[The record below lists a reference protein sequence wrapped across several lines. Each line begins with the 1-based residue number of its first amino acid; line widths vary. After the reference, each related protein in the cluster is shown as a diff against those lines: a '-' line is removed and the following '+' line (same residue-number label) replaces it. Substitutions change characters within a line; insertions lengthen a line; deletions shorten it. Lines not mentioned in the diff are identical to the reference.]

1 MVLDE
6 ESAPLDQGA
15 TQEKMSWEE
24 IVAAAKRLQIEPC
37 ALQAV
42 CAVESSGQGFLP
54 SGRPKILFEGHI
66 FWRELAKRRYQ
77 PEILAASFPTI
88 LYRQW
93 TAKHYLGGEKE
104 HARLE
109 TAMSLHREAALC
121 STSWGAFQIMG
132 FNFALCG
139 FRSVEDFVAA
149 QSRGNH
155 EQLEALCQFMVANN
169 LHLYL
174 QNKDWSGFAKRYNG
188 PEYAQNQYDL
198 KITHAYQRCLQT
210 QLRC

>member
-1 MVLDE
+1 MVIGE
-6 ESAPLDQGA
+6 QSAPLNQKSVRD
-15 TQEKMSWEE
+15 KISWEE
-24 IVAAAKRLQIEPC
+24 IVTAARRLQIEPC

-42 CAVESSGQGFLP
+42 CTVESSGQGFLP

-77 PEILAASFPTI
+77 PEILAASFPSI
-88 LYRQW
+88 IYRQW
-93 TAKHYLGGEKE
+93 TAQHYLGGEKE

-139 FRSVEDFVAA
+139 FHSVEDFVAA

-155 EQLEALCQFMVANN
+155 EQLEAFCQFMATNN
-169 LHLYL
+169 LNFYL
-174 QNKDWSGFAKRYNG
+174 QNKDWVSFAKRYNG
-188 PEYAQNQYDL
+188 PGYVQNRYDL
-198 KITHAYQRCLQT
+198 KITDAYQRCLQT
-210 QLRC
+210 QLTS

>member
-1 MVLDE
+1 MMLDE
-6 ESAPLDQGA
+6 ESASLDHGSNR
-15 TQEKMSWEE
+15 EKIGWKE

-54 SGRPKILFEGHI
+54 SGKPKILFEGHI

-93 TAKHYLGGEKE
+93 TAMHYLGGEKE

-139 FRSVEDFVAA
+139 FRSVEDFVTA
-149 QSRGNH
+149 QSRGSH
-155 EQLEALCQFMVANN
+155 EQLEALCQLMVANN

-174 QNKDWSGFAKRYNG
+174 QNKDWVSFARRYNG
-188 PEYAQNQYDL
+188 PGYAQNHYDI
-198 KITHAYQRCLQT
+198 KMANAYQQCLRIQ
-210 QLRC
+210 QAS